1 MKGGAEG
8 PEVLGGYGGMLPQE
22 IFEIWSVCDAFFS
35 ILAKKLR
42 LLEHC

>member
-42 LLEHC
+42 LLKHC